1 MDFIEILKI
10 LIPSVLV
17 FLTAYFLIDKFL
29 KSEQNRRKFELHKS
43 SLSVITP
50 IQLRAYERLI
60 LVLERTTP
68 STLILGVAKQKMTN
82 IELQTELLASI
93 RQEFGHNLSQQIYVS
108 NEVWNYMRT
117 AQESLIKLINTCSAS
132 CNPTESASFLAEM
145 IIKVYNDSQN
155 TPTEIAIEKLKSE
168 FRNYFQ

>member
-29 KSEQNRRKFELHKS
+29 KNEQNQRNYELRKN

-50 IQLRAYERLI
+50 IRLRAYERLI

-68 STLILGVAKQKMTN
+68 STLILSVAKPKISN
-82 IELQTELLASI
+82 YELQNELLATI

-108 NEVWNYMRT
+108 NEVWNYIRT
-117 AQESLIKLINTCSAS
+117 AQESLIKLVNTCSIN
-132 CNPTESASFLAEM
+132 CNPTDSASILAEM
-145 IIKVYNDSQN
+145 IIKVYNDSEN

-168 FRNYFQ
+168 VRNYFH